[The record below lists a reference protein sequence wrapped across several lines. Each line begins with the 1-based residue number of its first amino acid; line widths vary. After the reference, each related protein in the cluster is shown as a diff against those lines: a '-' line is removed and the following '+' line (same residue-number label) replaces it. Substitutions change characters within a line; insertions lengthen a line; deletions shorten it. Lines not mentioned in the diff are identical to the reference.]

1 MSWDLRGQK
10 HYISNGDNA
19 GTSPA
24 VTGTPEEEVGYIA
37 TEEYARLA
45 SPAPSAARNDASQPA
60 VESPLRQANAPDDL
74 ERTRSVQSVASSDA
88 GRVIH
93 VDDPHLHD
101 SADHT
106 AQEADDVA
114 VDDEPILAADE
125 VRPESA
131 FMHPAVSPRR
141 MSTDLHEADVARSR
155 TPSGTSSRPS
165 SLHRA
170 SLSLARWSSRGE
182 EREDAHTPLE
192 DVEEYEPL
200 FPDDDK
206 GEKPIPPEERFK
218 QRNDALKR
226 RFPSQDIWED
236 APDSLQLQ
244 ASVSTPEIPKEESA
258 KQAEEQREKEREK
271 EAEQTEFQMAAEAP
285 QPEKPPR
292 PETLQRRFP
301 SRDVWEDVPES
312 QQLVT
317 TVQPTENKVTSPENA
332 KPVVPPR
339 PAIPARPQRAKPSLS
354 PEEKKPPQIP
364 ERPKP
369 SVLARLPK
377 IANQNAAEAAA
388 PESKPRPAVPARPAG
403 GKIAGLKAN
412 FLADL
417 NSRLQ
422 AGPQGP
428 KPKKEEKEEAE
439 KEEQPPAEKKPLSD
453 ARKGRARGPARRK
466 PTTAGAAGA
475 AGSSQLPAIPEV
487 RIIEAWN
494 VWEVTADGT
503 LHVSGTTIKSAPAVV
518 EANKEPASE
527 SAVAVPASEPPA
539 TAAAEAEPDRL
550 EEEQEKPPTK
560 AEQAK
565 PDVHTPAE
573 EGKESKTVIEETT
586 AAVTASPGAEEEEE
600 DNAASAIKDREQET
614 SPSSTNEKDQSL
626 SPTPPTDTNNN
637 DSATSEVAPTTT
649 EEKGS
654 D

>member
-1 MSWDLRGQK
+1 M
-10 HYISNGDNA
+10 
-19 GTSPA
+19 
-24 VTGTPEEEVGYIA
+24 TGTPEEEVGYIA

-45 SPAPSAARNDASQPA
+45 SPGPTAARNDASQPA
-60 VESPLRQANAPDDL
+60 VESPLRQANAPEDL
-74 ERTRSVQSVASSDA
+74 ERTRSGQSVASSDA

-101 SADHT
+101 NADHT
-106 AQEADDVA
+106 AQDADDVA

-141 MSTDLHEADVARSR
+141 MSTEPHEIDGSHSR

-170 SLSLARWSSRGE
+170 SLTLARWSSRGE
-182 EREDAHTPLE
+182 ERDDAHTPLE

-218 QRNDALKR
+218 KRENALKH

-244 ASVSTPEIPKEESA
+244 ASVSTPEIPKEEPA
-258 KQAEEQREKEREK
+258 KEAEEQQEKPK
-271 EAEQTEFQMAAEAP
+271 EQPESQVAAEAT

-292 PETLQRRFP
+292 PENLQRRFP

-317 TVQPTENKVTSPENA
+317 TVQPTENKVTSPENT

-339 PAIPARPQRAKPSLS
+339 PAIPPRPQRAKPNLS
-354 PEEKKPPQIP
+354 TEEKKPPQIP

-377 IANQNAAEAAA
+377 FANENAAEAAA

-428 KPKKEEKEEAE
+428 KPKKEEKEETE

-453 ARKGRARGPARRK
+453 ACKGRARGPARRK
-466 PTTAGAAGA
+466 PTTAAAA
-475 AGSSQLPAIPEV
+475 TTSQLPAIPEV
-487 RIIEAWN
+487 RIMDAWS

-503 LHVSGTTIKSAPAVV
+503 LHVSGTTIKPAAASA
-518 EANKEPASE
+518 EADKEPAGE
-527 SAVAVPASEPPA
+527 SAATAPPPEPPVT
-539 TAAAEAEPDRL
+539 TAADAEVTRS
-550 EEEQEKPPTK
+550 EEEEKPP
-560 AEQAK
+560 AEPAK
-565 PDVHTPAE
+565 PDVDTPAE
-573 EGKESKTVIEETT
+573 EDKETKAAVEEPALVSTSPDTEEGT
-586 AAVTASPGAEEEEE
+586 AAAAAA
-600 DNAASAIKDREQET
+600 AASKDTEQQSSSST
-614 SPSSTNEKDQSL
+614 DAKDTPPQSPSPS
-626 SPTPPTDTNNN
+626 PPTDTNNN
-637 DSATSEVAPTTT
+637 DSALSEGAPTTA
-649 EEKGS
+649 EEKES
-654 D
+654 A